1 MKPGTKLFDKDATS
15 IEVSFPF
22 TVTNRVV
29 DLMIKKA
36 ESTCPTFMYT

>member
-29 DLMIKKA
+29 DIMIKKS
-36 ESTCPTFMYT
+36 ETNYSTLMYT